1 VKHPLPRI
9 ISHVDMD
16 AFYSS
21 VEQRENPAIKGKP
34 VIVGADPK
42 AGKGRGVVAGCSYE
56 ARKFGV
62 HSAQPISQA
71 YRLCPDGVYLRPNY
85 ELYDKASEQ
94 IMQILRSFTE
104 RLEQMSIDEA
114 FMDLTGKVSSFGEAE
129 ILATNIKRD
138 VREKT
143 ELTCSIGIAPN
154 KSVAKIASD
163 FKKPD
168 GLTVVPEEKVGKF
181 LAPLRV
187 SKISGIGKKSTEVL
201 EGLGINSIGD
211 LASTHPSKLT
221 DVFGKYGTRIW
232 QVANGID
239 EDEVVTTW
247 SVKSISSETTF
258 EEDIADK
265 AKVREALRSL
275 IDEVHARTVAQNMAF
290 RTVGIKVRLEDFTTY
305 TRAKSH
311 TRHTD
316 EKAVMQEYV
325 KELFNEFETFRKRI
339 RLVGVRVSNLRAA
352 DKAQE
357 TILSWAD
364 SRSRNQ
370 EVRGVR

>member
-1 VKHPLPRI
+1 MLRI
-9 ISHVDMD
+9 ILHIDMD

-21 VEQRENPAIKGKP
+21 VEQRENPTIRGKP

-71 YRLCPDGVYLRPNY
+71 YRLCPEGVYLRPNY

-94 IMQILRSFTE
+94 IMQLLRSFAE

-114 FMDLTGKVSSFGEAE
+114 FMDLTGKVTSFDEAAL
-129 ILATNIKRD
+129 LATNIKRE
-138 VREKT
+138 VRERT
-143 ELTCSIGIAPN
+143 QLTCSVGIAPN

-168 GLTVVPEEKVGKF
+168 GLTIVPPEKVREF

-187 SKISGIGKKSTEVL
+187 NKISGIGKKSTEVL
-201 EGLGINSIGD
+201 EGIGINSIGD
-211 LASTHPSKLT
+211 LASIHPSKLT
-221 DVFGKYGTRIW
+221 EVFGKYGTRIW

-239 EDEVVTTW
+239 DEEVVTTY
-247 SVKSISSETTF
+247 SIKSISSESTF
-258 EEDIADK
+258 DEDIADK
-265 AKVREALRSL
+265 SKVMEALHSL
-275 IDEVHARTVAQNMAF
+275 IDEVHARTLSQNLLF
-290 RTVGIKVRLEDFTTY
+290 RTVGIKVRLEDFTTF
-305 TRAKSH
+305 TRARSH
-311 TRHTD
+311 ARYTD

-325 KELFNEFETFRKRI
+325 RALFSEFEASRKKI
-339 RLVGVRVSNLRAA
+339 RLVGVRVSNLKTA

-364 SRSRNQ
+364 SHS
-370 EVRGVR
+370 